1 MLGTPTRTSDTI
13 YRPSTHFWSAC
24 SPGPLKTRDVCRGFS
39 EGACT
44 VDTSGAAALSTAA
57 ADDAGFA
64 AAAAAA
70 GFAAVAEEVAA
81 EGAVVTA
88 AAAAAEGFTVGG
100 VAIVVIGTTTGFA
113 GFSGTGGG
121 FAFAVVGDR
130 GLLCTRRVME
140 VTC

>member
-57 ADDAGFA
+57 ADD
-64 AAAAAA
+64 A